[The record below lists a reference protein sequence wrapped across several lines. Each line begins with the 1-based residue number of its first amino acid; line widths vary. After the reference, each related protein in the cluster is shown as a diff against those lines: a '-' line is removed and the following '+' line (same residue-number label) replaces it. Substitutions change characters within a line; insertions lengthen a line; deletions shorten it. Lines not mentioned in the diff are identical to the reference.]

1 MTQWMDVASLTVAAV
16 LVNHLGLI
24 DAIEKVARREL
35 PIINCSRCLTF
46 WSVIAWLCC
55 TTPSAPRH
63 IPVILATSTIA
74 AFLAPWLEL
83 CFGLIGKLY
92 EKIYEKTFP
101 KADTKAGAGDTDTE
115 DSTPAVP

>member
-83 CFGLIGKLY
+83 LLGLIGKLY

-101 KADTKAGAGDTDTE
+101 KADTNAGDTDTE
-115 DSTPAVP
+115 NSTPAVP

>member
-1 MTQWMDVASLTVAAV
+1 MCVSM
-16 LVNHLGLI
+16 
-24 DAIEKVARREL
+24 
-35 PIINCSRCLTF
+35 
-46 WSVIAWLCC
+46 
-55 TTPSAPRH
+55 PSSQH

-101 KADTKAGAGDTDTE
+101 KADTSEASAGDTDTE
-115 DSTPAVP
+115 DSTTAVS